1 MTSAED
7 GSSTGAPPSPRVPRV
22 PRHTVI
28 AAYVGARR
36 RRFAD
41 RQQLARWQQ
50 PRLERALRRARTA
63 YPFYAQVPEGGL
75 AAFPILDKRTWLEHF
90 QQLNAR
96 GLTLDECLTAAR
108 MLEQQRRFDTRL
120 RGLSVGL
127 STGTSGRQGA
137 FLTSGRE
144 RAVWAGT
151 ILARALPDGLRRRER
166 VALVLRAG
174 GPLYES
180 VGSALV
186 SFRFVDLYE
195 PLVAQAAALQDV
207 APTVL
212 AAPPVLLDRLATL
225 LREGRLRISP
235 RLVYSVA
242 DVLDPEVAARVEA
255 AFGVPLGQIYQ
266 ATEGFLGITCRHG
279 TMHLNEDLLVVERE
293 EIDTASGRFV
303 PIVTDLW
310 RTSQAV
316 VRFRMG
322 DVLVPAPQCPCGSG
336 YAAIARIEGRSDDVL
351 LLPAAGSG
359 SPPGSGP
366 GDGGLSGGVA
376 GASREGVSVFADSV
390 RAAVL
395 GVADVADF
403 RLTQLAPDRVR
414 LAVDPAQAHPAAVAA
429 LDALWQRAGVRPPI
443 VEQADH
449 EPLPSAAKARRV
461 RREF

>member
-1 MTSAED
+1 MAAAED
-7 GSSTGAPPSPRVPRV
+7 GASTGAPPSPRFGRV

-36 RRFAD
+36 RRFTD
-41 RQQLARWQQ
+41 RHQLARWQQ
-50 PRLERALRRARTA
+50 PRLERALRRARAA
-63 YPFYAQVPEGGL
+63 YPFYRGMPEGGL
-75 AAFPILDKRTWLEHF
+75 AAFPVLDKRTWLEHF
-90 QQLNAR
+90 EQLNAR
-96 GLTLDECLTAAR
+96 GLTLDECLAAAR
-108 MLEQQRRFDTRL
+108 TLEQERRFDTRL
-120 RGLSVGL
+120 RGLAVGL

-137 FLTSGRE
+137 FLTSSRE

-151 ILARALPDGLRRRER
+151 ILARALPDGLRRPER

-186 SFRFVDLYE
+186 SFRFIDLYE
-195 PLVAQAAALQDV
+195 PLMAQAAALQDA

-225 LREGRLRISP
+225 LRAGRLRISP
-235 RLVYSVA
+235 RLVFSVA

-266 ATEGFLGITCRHG
+266 ATEGFLGITCRSG

-293 EIDTASGRFV
+293 VIDTASGRFV

-316 VRFRMG
+316 IRFRMG
-322 DVLVPAPQCPCGSG
+322 DLLVPAPACPCGSA

-351 LLPAAGSG
+351 LLPS
-359 SPPGSGP
+359 
-366 GDGGLSGGVA
+366 A
-376 GASREGVSVFADSV
+376 GAGAGGAGAGAQPVSIFADSV

-395 GVADVADF
+395 GVAGVADF

-414 LAVDPAQAHPAAVAA
+414 LAVDPATAHPAAVAA

-443 VEQADH
+443 VERADH
-449 EPLPSAAKARRV
+449 EPLPPAVKARRV
-461 RREF
+461 RREC